1 VPPTEQDLRGIVDA
15 LLGITADLD
24 RARRRTPGGGVLSL
38 LQVVARHEGIR
49 PAAIAERL
57 HVDSSLAARR
67 VRVCEDA
74 GFVKV
79 SPDPA
84 DRRSVLVAITPA
96 GSEELRRLER
106 PSLERIEMLVADWE
120 PDQVRTLTG
129 LLANLGTS
137 VATLAAR
144 ERRSRRRRF
153 ASDAGLPDWFVQWL
167 GG

>member
-1 VPPTEQDLRGIVDA
+1 MRSSGSPPISTARGDGRPVEA
-15 LLGITADLD
+15 SSACSRWSPVTRG
-24 RARRRTPGGGVLSL
+24 S
-38 LQVVARHEGIR
+38 R
-49 PAAIAERL
+49 PAGAERL